1 MARIEEHRT
10 TYSQGYYSSK
20 FFLHPLSTM
29 WAAIN
34 EDNEECT
41 LFNEERDA
49 LLYVC
54 LKLLSYSRHSYPGKF
69 PVHPRKMDTA
79 ALSAAVDDQRGND
92 KYWFVTQTSMG
103 ELDEVKGEDE
113 EDEVKEE
120 GEEGVVKEEGDE

>member
-1 MARIEEHRT
+1 
-10 TYSQGYYSSK
+10 
-20 FFLHPLSTM
+20 M

-41 LFNEERDA
+41 LFKEKRDA

-54 LKLLSYSRHSYPGKF
+54 LKLLSYSWHSFPDGKF
-69 PVHPRKMDTA
+69 SVHPRKMDTA
-79 ALSAAVDDQRGND
+79 ALSAAVNDQRGDD
-92 KYWFVTQTSMG
+92 KSWFVTQTSMG

-120 GEEGVVKEEGDE
+120 GEEGEGDE

>member
-1 MARIEEHRT
+1 
-10 TYSQGYYSSK
+10 
-20 FFLHPLSTM
+20 M

-34 EDNEECT
+34 EDNEQCT
-41 LFNEERDA
+41 LFKEERDA

-54 LKLLSYSRHSYPGKF
+54 LKLLSYGYDF
-69 PVHPRKMDTA
+69 PLHPREMDTA
-79 ALSAAVDDQRGND
+79 ALSAAVDDQRGDD
-92 KYWFVTQTSMG
+92 KSWFVAHASMG

>member
-1 MARIEEHRT
+1 
-10 TYSQGYYSSK
+10 
-20 FFLHPLSTM
+20 M

-54 LKLLSYSRHSYPGKF
+54 LKLLSYSLHSFPDGKF
-69 PVHPRKMDTA
+69 SVHPRKMDTA
-79 ALSAAVDDQRGND
+79 ALSAAVNDQRGED

-103 ELDEVKGEDE
+103 ELDEVKGEG
-113 EDEVKEE
+113 K
-120 GEEGVVKEEGDE
+120 EGVVKEEGDE